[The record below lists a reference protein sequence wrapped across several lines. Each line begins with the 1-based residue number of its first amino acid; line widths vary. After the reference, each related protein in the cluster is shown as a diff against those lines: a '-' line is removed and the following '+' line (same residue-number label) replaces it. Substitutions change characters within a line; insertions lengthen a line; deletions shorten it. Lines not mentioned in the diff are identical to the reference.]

1 MELAD
6 MTYFA
11 VKTVPLMI
19 YSIPSWVMERI
30 SSSAGIRCSIRRAV
44 MFCMWLCWVHVR
56 RWCLPIWVLRVF
68 EIRLC
73 SFGCV
78 FKCKVLPEFLP
89 GYLQTAAYMD
99 NPPPP
104 HPTPAHPTPRS
115 TCIPV
120 FTVLDNNRKERGNCG
135 PTSCTYRQHSAQWNR
150 KSLATV
156 RGGCH
161 SVWRKDQMLFPF
173 YKQFSTTLFIVT
185 SFPKE

>member
-1 MELAD
+1 MGHPKAKKSWSYRNNYLWIINRLCEMELAD

-99 NPPPP
+99 NPP
-104 HPTPAHPTPRS
+104 HPTQPQPTPLPDPHAFLSLQCLTTIGRREE
-115 TCIPV
+115 TVDLLPV
-120 FTVLDNNRKERGNCG
+120 RIGNI
-135 PTSCTYRQHSAQWNR
+135 QHNGTGRAWQ
-150 KSLATV
+150 L
-156 RGGCH
+156 
-161 SVWRKDQMLFPF
+161 
-173 YKQFSTTLFIVT
+173 
-185 SFPKE
+185 